1 MHISEGVLSTGIIA
15 ISTIVLAPLII
26 NSIRKLDPDDVSKVA
41 LLSALFFVV
50 STIHLPLGVTSVH
63 FMMLGIIGIMLGWH
77 SFTALL
83 IALLLQA
90 MLIGFGGISSLS
102 ANTLNTGIGA
112 LSGFYLFKL
121 LKDRLPTVVVS
132 FLVGFVPILIASVG
146 IAVALLFSSE
156 DFLIVAQTALIAHL
170 PLAVV
175 EGIMMVFLFKTLQ
188 KYQIKGLTI

>member
-1 MHISEGVLSTGIIA
+1 MHISEGVLSAGVIATSSII
-15 ISTIVLAPLII
+15 LAPLIL
-26 NSIRKLDPDDVSKVA
+26 NSVRKLHADDISKVA

-50 STIHLPLGVTSVH
+50 STIHLPIGVTSVH

-102 ANTLNTGIGA
+102 VNTLNTGIGA
-112 LSGFYLFKL
+112 LTGFYLFKL
-121 LKDRLPTVVVS
+121 LKDRLPTAIVS
-132 FLVGFVPILIASVG
+132 FLVGFIPILVASVG
-146 IAVALLFSSE
+146 IAVALLFSSD
-156 DFLIVAQTALIAHL
+156 DFLIVAQTALLAHL
-170 PLAVV
+170 PLAFV

-188 KYQIKGLTI
+188 KYQIKGLNI

>member
-1 MHISEGVLSTGIIA
+1 MHISEGVLSAGVIA
-15 ISTIVLAPLII
+15 TSSIVLTPLII
-26 NSIRKLDPDDVSKVA
+26 NSVRKLHSDDISKVA

-50 STIHLPLGVTSVH
+50 STIHLPIGVTSVH

-77 SFTALL
+77 SFSALL

-112 LSGFYLFKL
+112 LTGFYLFKL

-132 FLVGFVPILIASVG
+132 FLVGFVPILVASVG
-146 IAVALLFSSE
+146 IAVALLFSSGE
-156 DFLIVAQTALIAHL
+156 FLIVAQTALIAHL
-170 PLAVV
+170 PLAFV

-188 KYQIKGLTI
+188 KYQIKGLNI

>member
-1 MHISEGVLSTGIIA
+1 MHISEGVLSVGVIATSSIIL
-15 ISTIVLAPLII
+15 VPLII
-26 NSIRKLDPDDVSKVA
+26 NSIRKLHSDDVSKVA

-77 SFTALL
+77 IFTALL

-112 LSGFYLFKL
+112 LTGFYLFKL

-132 FLVGFVPILIASVG
+132 FLVGFIPILVASIG

-156 DFLIVAQTALIAHL
+156 EFLIVAQTALIAHL

-188 KYQIKGLTI
+188 KYQIKGLNI

>member
-1 MHISEGVLSTGIIA
+1 MHISEGVLSAGVIA
-15 ISTIVLAPLII
+15 TSSIVLAPLII
-26 NSIRKLDPDDVSKVA
+26 NSIRKLHPDDISKVA

-63 FMMLGIIGIMLGWH
+63 FMLLGIIGIMLGWH

-102 ANTLNTGIGA
+102 ANTLNTGMGA
-112 LSGFYLFKL
+112 LTGFYLFKL
-121 LKDRLPTVVVS
+121 LKDRLPTMVVS
-132 FLVGFVPILIASVG
+132 FLVGFVPILVASVG

-188 KYQIKGLTI
+188 KYQIKGLNI

>member
-1 MHISEGVLSTGIIA
+1 MHISEGVLSAGVIA
-15 ISTIVLAPLII
+15 TSTVVLAPLII
-26 NSIRKLDPDDVSKVA
+26 NSIRKLHPDDVSKVA

-63 FMMLGIIGIMLGWH
+63 FMLLGIIGIMLGWH

-112 LSGFYLFKL
+112 LTGFYLFKL
-121 LKDRLPTVVVS
+121 LKDRLPTIVVS
-132 FLVGFVPILIASVG
+132 FLVGFVPILVASVG

-188 KYQIKGLTI
+188 KYQIKGLNI

>member
-1 MHISEGVLSTGIIA
+1 MHISEGVLSVGVIA
-15 ISTIVLAPLII
+15 TSTVVLAPLII
-26 NSIRKLDPDDVSKVA
+26 NSIRKLHPDDVSKVA

-112 LSGFYLFKL
+112 LTGFYLFKL

-132 FLVGFVPILIASVG
+132 FLVGFIPILVASIG
-146 IAVALLFSSE
+146 IAVALLFSSGE
-156 DFLIVAQTALIAHL
+156 FLIVAQTALIAHL

-188 KYQIKGLTI
+188 KYQIKGLNI

>member
-1 MHISEGVLSTGIIA
+1 MHISEGVLSAGVIA
-15 ISTIVLAPLII
+15 TSSIVLAPLII
-26 NSIRKLDPDDVSKVA
+26 NSIRKLHSDDVSKVA
-41 LLSALFFVV
+41 LLSALFFVI
-50 STIHLPLGVTSVH
+50 STIHLPIGVTSVH
-63 FMMLGIIGIMLGWH
+63 FMMLGVIGIMLGWH

-112 LSGFYLFKL
+112 LTGFYLFKL

-132 FLVGFVPILIASVG
+132 FLVGFVPILVASVG
-146 IAVALLFSSE
+146 IAVALLFSSD
-156 DFLIVAQTALIAHL
+156 DFVIVAQTALIAHL
-170 PLAVV
+170 PLALV

-188 KYQIKGLTI
+188 KYQIKGLKL

>member
-102 ANTLNTGIGA
+102 ADTLNTGIGA

-175 EGIMMVFLFKTLQ
+175 EGVMMVFLFKTLQ

>member
-1 MHISEGVLSTGIIA
+1 MHISEGVLSAGVIA
-15 ISTIVLAPLII
+15 TSSIVIAPLII
-26 NSIRKLDPDDVSKVA
+26 NSIRKLHPDDVSKVA

-90 MLIGFGGISSLS
+90 MLVGFGGISSLS

-112 LSGFYLFKL
+112 LTGFYLFKL

-132 FLVGFVPILIASVG
+132 FLVGFVPILVASVG
-146 IAVALLFSSE
+146 IAVALLFSSGE
-156 DFLIVAQTALIAHL
+156 FLIVAQTALLAHF

-188 KYQIKGLTI
+188 KYQIKGLNI

>member
-1 MHISEGVLSTGIIA
+1 MHISEGVLSAGVIATSSIIL
-15 ISTIVLAPLII
+15 VPLII
-26 NSIRKLDPDDVSKVA
+26 NSIKKLHSDDISKVA
-41 LLSALFFVV
+41 LLSALFFVI

-112 LSGFYLFKL
+112 LTGFYLFKL
-121 LKDRLPTVVVS
+121 LKDRLPIVVVS
-132 FLVGFVPILIASVG
+132 FLVGFIPILVASIG

-156 DFLIVAQTALIAHL
+156 EFLIVAQTALLAHL

-175 EGIMMVFLFKTLQ
+175 EGIMMVFLFKILQ
-188 KYQIKGLTI
+188 KYQIKGLNI

>member
-1 MHISEGVLSTGIIA
+1 MHISEGVLSVGVIA
-15 ISTIVLAPLII
+15 TSTVVLAPLII
-26 NSIRKLDPDDVSKVA
+26 NSIRKLHPDDVSKVA

-63 FMMLGIIGIMLGWH
+63 FMLLGIIGIMLGWH

-112 LSGFYLFKL
+112 LTGFYLFKL
-121 LKDRLPTVVVS
+121 LKDRLPTIVVS
-132 FLVGFVPILIASVG
+132 FLVGFIPILVASVG

-188 KYQIKGLTI
+188 KYQIKGLNI